1 MGKINTTIGNYS
13 DVVLDASVEKE
24 ACPFNLAPT
33 SSSTLALVYGD
44 ALAMAVMKMKNTT
57 LEDFSRLHPLGLIGR
72 SITIKVADIMHK
84 GINIPQIS
92 PEAKFKDAIIEISN
106 KNLGC
111 VCVHSPNNDLI
122 GIITDGDVRRVFQKT
137 ENISD
142 ILVQDVMTKNP
153 IKISGEAYLQEAI
166 ALMENRDSE
175 ISVLPVTDEKNKI
188 IGVIRLHDIVRSGS

>member
-1 MGKINTTIGNYS
+1 M
-13 DVVLDASVEKE
+13 
-24 ACPFNLAPT
+24 
-33 SSSTLALVYGD
+33 
-44 ALAMAVMKMKNTT
+44 VMF
-57 LEDFSRLHPLGLIGR
+57 EEFS
-72 SITIKVADIMHK
+72 K
-84 GINIPQIS
+84 
-92 PEAKFKDAIIEISN
+92 
-106 KNLGC
+106 
-111 VCVHSPNNDLI
+111 
-122 GIITDGDVRRVFQKT
+122 KT